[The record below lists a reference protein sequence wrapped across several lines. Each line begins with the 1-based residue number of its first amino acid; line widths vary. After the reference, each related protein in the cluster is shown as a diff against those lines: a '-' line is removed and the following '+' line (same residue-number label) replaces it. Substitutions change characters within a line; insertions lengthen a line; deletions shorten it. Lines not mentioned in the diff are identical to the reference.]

1 MQSAVFHIQT
11 DPLKLWYVAH
21 GRVQSP
27 CPPQLFIIL
36 ERETGTGA
44 CTGPSKTGRGVSR
57 ILSRGRVGTALC
69 HGGLAPFTAPCSGQA
84 DGQTERHDISGWQAR
99 TVSGSPLFFG
109 IDGPFVGGNYC
120 LNLKFAGF
128 AGVCCL
134 GPSLLVF
141 CAAMNALVPSPHYGK
156 KGMQTTRLERA
167 IGCRRA
173 CNRGGNRGA
182 IGGQSCAIGHF

>member
-36 ERETGTGA
+36 ERETGTGARTGPTGTGA

-99 TVSGSPLFFG
+99 TVSDGQVSTLDVAVDRQTVRRKGTTSLAGRLGRSQARPFF
-109 IDGPFVGGNYC
+109 
-120 LNLKFAGF
+120 
-128 AGVCCL
+128 
-134 GPSLLVF
+134 
-141 CAAMNALVPSPHYGK
+141 
-156 KGMQTTRLERA
+156 LESTARFQ
-167 IGCRRA
+167 IQE
-173 CNRGGNRGA
+173 N
-182 IGGQSCAIGHF
+182 FPPV